1 MRQREEK
8 LDRELIGKLAYK
20 KRGFFS
26 GLIGIVQENNNGI
39 TPYKLVFQ
47 FGAAVGI
54 QGKDDIVIVGE
65 EEQEGSAW
73 TDSGLVYGRD
83 FR

>member
-1 MRQREEK
+1 MDEE
-8 LDRELIGKLAYK
+8 LIIGKLAYK

-47 FGAAVGI
+47 SGAAVGI
-54 QGKDDIVIVGE
+54 QGKDDIIIVGE
-65 EEQEGSAW
+65 EDRKNITEK
-73 TDSGLVYGRD
+73 
-83 FR
+83 

>member
-1 MRQREEK
+1 MDEE
-8 LDRELIGKLAYK
+8 LIIGKLAYK

-47 FGAAVGI
+47 SGAAVGI

-65 EEQEGSAW
+65 EDRKNITGKVNSAPFLRN
-73 TDSGLVYGRD
+73 TNPL
-83 FR
+83 